1 MKHFS
6 GKNVV
11 QIERLSNHLNG
22 EEYSMEQA
30 VLKKMRIKQIAA
42 SNLIFGIMMV
52 IFFMIIQISEIR
64 FTHFF
69 FCLGILMLFQGVLGF
84 IKKRTTKSFIPL
96 FEQVAIYE
104 KGKLGKEWYKEK
116 KMENIWKLILSG
128 LMFFQ
133 SFNIQNIPNPF
144 FDIEPIFLIFFLV
157 ISLAL
162 INVSMLFRIRKID
175 RSTEKHELKG
185 YTKESNMMAM
195 ALGFLTII
203 ILFGFIVIFVL
214 P

>member
-1 MKHFS
+1 
-6 GKNVV
+6 
-11 QIERLSNHLNG
+11 
-22 EEYSMEQA
+22 
-30 VLKKMRIKQIAA
+30 
-42 SNLIFGIMMV
+42 
-52 IFFMIIQISEIR
+52 
-64 FTHFF
+64 
-69 FCLGILMLFQGVLGF
+69 
-84 IKKRTTKSFIPL
+84 
-96 FEQVAIYE
+96 
-104 KGKLGKEWYKEK
+104 
-116 KMENIWKLILSG
+116 MENIWKLILSG